1 MALETLK
8 GIGVIACFPVL
19 ELSSTLS
26 PEDYALVSDGEH
38 IVINHEKNSISFQ
51 IQKGPIRENGING
64 CQIDAMLAAT
74 LNIIEGL
81 NHHHPHIKN
90 DEAVEHIT
98 KALDALYAR
107 KKDRLER
114 GVEGTNDL

>member
-8 GIGVIACFPVL
+8 GIGVIAGFPVL

-26 PEDYALVSDGEH
+26 PEDYAKVSDREH

-51 IQKGPIRENGING
+51 IQKGLVKENGING
-64 CQIDAMLAAT
+64 CQIDAMLIAA

-81 NHHHPHIKN
+81 NHHFPHVKN
-90 DEAVEHIT
+90 DEAVEHIS

-107 KKDRLER
+107 KRDRTAR
-114 GVEGTNDL
+114 GVEGTNNL